1 MVVMAGALSPPPI
14 SPLSS
19 SSLVDSSFPLL
30 GIFSCQMV
38 SFLAFG
44 CRIWSWRLIFR
55 STSKEF
61 YLSRYYLAYP
71 IWRSLYILLATVG
84 YILVR
89 VLVDLFS
96 CEIIT
101 ALSVS
106 LYTSLYTQ
114 NARFNTWYLFSS
126 KWWTL
131 ALDDKFLL
139 RSYFLCLFSF
149 VVWTHMSWITVL
161 WFAVCMDSLSS
172 REGSPCSCLQ
182 IIICC
187 LDCPS
192 SLKSFS
198 CPPLL
203 SLCLADLGFNCTI
216 QLNFISLAKGYL

>member
-1 MVVMAGALSPPPI
+1 MVRWVYLWTNLVLFLSSYGYGQIGLLLAMVGKIICWWWFLRSILMVVMAGALSPPPI
-14 SPLSS
+14 SPLAS

-106 LYTSLYTQ
+106 LYTSLYT
-114 NARFNTWYLFSS
+114 
-126 KWWTL
+126 
-131 ALDDKFLL
+131 
-139 RSYFLCLFSF
+139 
-149 VVWTHMSWITVL
+149 
-161 WFAVCMDSLSS
+161 
-172 REGSPCSCLQ
+172 
-182 IIICC
+182 
-187 LDCPS
+187 
-192 SLKSFS
+192 
-198 CPPLL
+198 
-203 SLCLADLGFNCTI
+203 
-216 QLNFISLAKGYL
+216 